1 MSIRQIIDWAIAQA
15 DGDLTGTIAS
25 PFYQLYSDGAS
36 WVWACDV
43 DIGQP
48 EVLRGVRVASNNRE
62 IIYAQQGKA
71 VALKKM
77 GNGRWCIAGLSKTC
91 RGLGHVTYVQFAE
104 DLASITGEDW
114 TGKIT
119 RPLTLGELGSL
130 AAGGFGYLP
139 LGAQG
144 RFSPSGAL
152 IDILEQ

>member
-1 MSIRQIIDWAIAQA
+1 MYLRATVKRTRRGESVRY
-15 DGDLTGTIAS
+15 L
-25 PFYQLYSDGAS
+25 QLAHN
-36 WVWACDV
+36 
-43 DIGQP
+43 
-48 EVLRGVRVASNNRE
+48 ERNERGVPVASNNRE

-91 RGLGHVTYVQFAE
+91 RGLGHVTYVQFAD

-114 TGKIT
+114 TGKII

-130 AAGGFGYLP
+130 AAGGFGFLP